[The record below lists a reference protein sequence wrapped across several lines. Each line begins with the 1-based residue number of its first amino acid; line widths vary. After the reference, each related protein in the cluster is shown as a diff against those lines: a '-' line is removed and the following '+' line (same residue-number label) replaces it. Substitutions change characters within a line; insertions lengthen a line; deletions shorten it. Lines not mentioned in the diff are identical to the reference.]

1 MLDALTVARG
11 NVKEYGDDLA
21 VVASP
26 KGRYAYLLIAA
37 PIFLMVLAAEIGVVY
52 KSITLED
59 YNATLMVHL
68 LFSGIALLFGYLS
81 FSNLKAL
88 IQLNEVLLLPE
99 KGKILLRRERSKK
112 VVSEHSIDDIQL
124 QGEKVL
130 WDNAVNYTK
139 FFTIFDT
146 RSNKQIFSIRPG
158 TNAVNSA
165 GACNELEEFFNQV
178 MRPEK
183 GKRVKE
189 G

>member
-1 MLDALTVARG
+1 MLDTLTVARA
-11 NVKEYGDDLA
+11 NLKEYGDNFA

-26 KGRYAYLLIAA
+26 KGRYAYSLITA
-37 PIFLMVLAAEIGVVY
+37 PIFLMAVVAEIGVVY
-52 KSITLED
+52 KTITLED
-59 YNATLMVHL
+59 YSATLTVHL

-99 KGKILLRRERSKK
+99 KRKIVLRRERSKK
-112 VVSEHSIDDIQL
+112 VVSEHSIDDIRL
-124 QGEKVL
+124 EGEKVL

-139 FFTIFDT
+139 FFTIYDT

-165 GACNELEEFFNQV
+165 GACNELEEFFNEV

-183 GKRVKE
+183 RKDGS
-189 G
+189 

>member
-1 MLDALTVARG
+1 MPDNLTVARA

-37 PIFLMVLAAEIGVVY
+37 PIFLFVLAAEIEIVY
-52 KSITLED
+52 KSITIED
-59 YNATLMVHL
+59 YNATLTVQL
-68 LFSGIALLFGYLS
+68 LFSGIASLFGYLS

-88 IQLNEVLLLPE
+88 IQLNEVLLFPA
-99 KGKILLRRERSKK
+99 KRKIVLRRERSKK

-124 QGEKVL
+124 EGEKVL

-139 FFTIFDT
+139 FFTIYDT

-158 TNAVNSA
+158 TNALNSA
-165 GACNELEEFFNQV
+165 GACNELEEFFNAV

-183 GKRVKE
+183 RKE
-189 G
+189 GS